1 MLVGVLARVLAGEL
15 AAVPPFG
22 PGQGAEPCIR
32 RKAGLLQLPLVDA
45 ALRQYISVKQMRSV
59 RRFDTRRR
67 RQPKRPKPAKET
79 MMSLTLEIRQPH
91 AEPVDLVEIERRA
104 RALRAEFVASMAADL
119 RAWVAARLRRQPEG
133 RTA

>member
-1 MLVGVLARVLAGEL
+1 
-15 AAVPPFG
+15 
-22 PGQGAEPCIR
+22 
-32 RKAGLLQLPLVDA
+32 
-45 ALRQYISVKQMRSV
+45 
-59 RRFDTRRR
+59 
-67 RQPKRPKPAKET
+67 
-79 MMSLTLEIRQPH
+79 MSLTLEIRQPH